1 MKEIVTLL
9 GKHGA
14 SAAAGLLL
22 GLISIAVIGVRTPG
36 GMLLLIVACITVAI
50 LSQTLFAFAARLI
63 RGRRD
68 ASDGTDGRGDP

>member
-1 MKEIVTLL
+1 
-9 GKHGA
+9 
-14 SAAAGLLL
+14 
-22 GLISIAVIGVRTPG
+22 
-36 GMLLLIVACITVAI
+36 MLLLIVACITVAI